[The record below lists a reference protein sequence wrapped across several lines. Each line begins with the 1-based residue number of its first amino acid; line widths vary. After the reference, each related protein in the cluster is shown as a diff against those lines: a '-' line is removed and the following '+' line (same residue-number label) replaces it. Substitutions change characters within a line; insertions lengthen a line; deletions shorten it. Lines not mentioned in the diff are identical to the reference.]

1 MSFTDSGDEDLK
13 AAIALSMASPDHG
26 SSDDEDL
33 KRAIALSIATTS
45 PDGATKNPN
54 EAFIRQSTSIPAEAT
69 DASQT
74 PLPARSGITGLDR
87 KAMEQE
93 RLARQ
98 LSRKRER
105 PISPPQLSRPSK
117 LQRIAVDPSNLV
129 SKNVSSEITPS
140 SGLDKEISPSLKQ
153 SNTSV
158 SGQSKQTSSSPKP
171 SESSNT
177 PPPSQSEGLQY
188 PCGVVKKT
196 WAFGCERNGTE
207 IKIEEVL
214 ERKTLRMA
222 VLSAFCWDS
231 EWLLSK
237 VDFPRTKLTFVMQ
250 GKTAEERQRLLSEVE
265 AVRSSLDICFPSMEG
280 NIHCMHSKLMLLFHP
295 HKLRVAVPSANLMSY
310 DWGESGIMENSV
322 FLIDLPRLSSEDE
335 FRPVSELTSFAK
347 ELMHFVDKQGLRQ
360 NVKDGLLKHD
370 WSGTRGM
377 AFVHTVGGPDYGLS
391 AARTGI
397 LGLSKAVKDL
407 GLESDKDLQIDFA
420 ASSIGSLNDDYMRTV
435 HAAARGKLN
444 IGAKSTQLPAVPQT
458 DIRDRMR
465 IYFPTH
471 DTVRASKGG
480 EDNGGTIWLA
490 KNWFEG
496 AKFPRPLFRD
506 YQSIRAGLLSH
517 NKVLYARGK
526 QVDTGGNERPI
537 AWVYIGSSNM
547 SESAWGKVTFDRSR
561 KEPKIGCRNWEC
573 GVLLPVSSNV
583 LDKLETPEI
592 PMDVFKG
599 IVDVPFKY
607 PGDKYRGRDPWYY
620 TEYRRSQG

>member
-1 MSFTDSGDEDLK
+1 MSSTDSGDEDFK

-26 SSDDEDL
+26 SSEDEDL
-33 KRAIALSIATTS
+33 KKAIALSMATTS
-45 PDGATKNPN
+45 SDGAIQTPN
-54 EAFIRQSTSIPAEAT
+54 KAFVRQSTSTPAEAT
-69 DASQT
+69 DASVAPMT
-74 PLPARSGITGLDR
+74 VKTGIAVLDR

-98 LSRKRER
+98 ASRKRER

-117 LQRIAVDPSNLV
+117 SQRIAVDPSNLV
-129 SKNVSSEITPS
+129 
-140 SGLDKEISPSLKQ
+140 
-153 SNTSV
+153 
-158 SGQSKQTSSSPKP
+158 PKDAP
-171 SESSNT
+171 SETLPT
-177 PPPSQSEGLQY
+177 PDNGLQY
-188 PCGVVKKT
+188 PRGVVKKT
-196 WAFGCERNGTE
+196 WAFGCERTGGE

-214 ERKTLRMA
+214 ERKTLQKA

-237 VDFPRTKLTFVMQ
+237 IDFPRTKLTFVMQ
-250 GKTAEERQRLLSEVE
+250 GKTAEERQRLLAEVE
-265 AVRSSLDICFPSMEG
+265 TVRSSLDICFPSMAG

-295 HKLRVAVPSANLMSY
+295 HKVRVAVPSANLVKY
-310 DWGESGIMENSV
+310 DWGETGIMENSV
-322 FLIDLPRLSSEDE
+322 FLIDLPRLPSEDE

-407 GLESDKDLQIDFA
+407 GLESDEDLQIDFA
-420 ASSIGSLNDDYMRTV
+420 ASSIGSLNDDYMRTI
-435 HAAARGKLN
+435 HAAARGRLN
-444 IGAKSTQLPAVPQT
+444 IGAKSTQLPVVPQT

-471 DTVRASKGG
+471 DTVRASIGG
-480 EDNGGTIWLA
+480 EKNGGTIWLA

-506 YQSIRAGLLSH
+506 YQSTRAGLLSH

-526 QVDTGGNERPI
+526 QVDADGHERPV
-537 AWVYIGSSNM
+537 AWVYMGSSNM

-573 GVLLPVSSNV
+573 GVLLPVSLDV
-583 LDKLETPEI
+583 LDKSKTSGI
-592 PMDVFKG
+592 PMDVFKDV
-599 IVDVPFKY
+599 VDVPFKY
-607 PGDKYRGRDPWYY
+607 PGEEYQGRDPWYY
-620 TEYRRSQG
+620 TEYRKSRG